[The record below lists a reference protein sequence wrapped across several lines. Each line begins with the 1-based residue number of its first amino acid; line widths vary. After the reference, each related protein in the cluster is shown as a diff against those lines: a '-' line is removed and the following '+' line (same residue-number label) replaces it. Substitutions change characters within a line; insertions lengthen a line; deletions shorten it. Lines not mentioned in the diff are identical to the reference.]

1 MLRFLRQYNSR
12 WLALLVLLHGLLLV
26 VSVDVAARLRYLH
39 DAASFDYFAS
49 GLWPRALLFA
59 TSLVAG
65 MAALGLY
72 QSHFRERWSGQM
84 IRQVAGFML
93 GGIVLII
100 IGYAFPPAYIGR
112 SVFIIALL
120 LGFAGVA
127 LSRSAFLRL
136 VDSEALRRRVLVWGA
151 AHHAAT
157 IPRQLRRRSDRRG
170 FRVVGFVP
178 LANEGVA
185 VPASELLV
193 PAEGALVD
201 WLRRLHIDE
210 VVVGVDDRRRGPS
223 MDELLACKL
232 AGVEVT
238 ELATFFERE
247 SGRVEL
253 HLVEPSWL
261 VYSNAF
267 HDSVLHRFGK
277 RVFDL
282 VAAVGV
288 LLLAWPLMLLVAIAI
303 RLESGPGQPILYRQ
317 RRVGQGGVPFTLIKF
332 RSMRTDAERDGIA
345 RWASRDDDRV
355 TRVGRIIRKA
365 RLDELPQLANVLRG
379 DMSLVGPRPERP
391 EFVAG
396 LAGQIRY
403 YELRHC
409 VKPGLAG
416 WAQLRFPYG
425 ASAEEAAS
433 KLEYDLWYV
442 KNHDLLLDLLI
453 LLQTV
458 EVVLFGR
465 GAR

>member
-1 MLRFLRQYNSR
+1 MLRFLRQHNSR
-12 WLALLVLLHGLLLV
+12 WLALLILLHGLLLIA
-26 VSVDVAARLRYLH
+26 SVDIAAHLRYLR
-39 DAASFDYFAS
+39 DAASFNYFAS
-49 GLWPRALLFA
+49 DIWPRAALFA
-59 TSLVAG
+59 AALIAG

-72 QSHFRERWSGQM
+72 QTHFRERWSGQM
-84 IRQVAGFML
+84 TRQVAGFVL
-93 GGIVLII
+93 GGILLII
-100 IGYAFPPAYIGR
+100 IWYAFPPAYIGR

-120 LGFAGVA
+120 FGFAGVA
-127 LSRSAFLRL
+127 LLHWAFLRL
-136 VDSEALRRRVLVWGA
+136 VDSDALRRRVLVWGA
-151 AHHAAT
+151 ASHAAT
-157 IPRQLRRRSDRRG
+157 IPQQLRRRADRRG

-178 LANEGVA
+178 LAHEDVA
-185 VPASELLV
+185 VPVTDLLV
-193 PAEGALVD
+193 PATGPLLD
-201 WLRRLHIDE
+201 WLRQLRIDE
-210 VVVGVDDRRRGPS
+210 IVVGVDDRRRGPA

-232 AGVEVT
+232 GGVEVT

-261 VYSNAF
+261 VYSDGF
-267 HDSVLHRFGK
+267 HVSPLRRVVK
-277 RVFDL
+277 RAFDL
-282 VAAVGV
+282 VAASAV

-303 RLESGPGQPILYRQ
+303 RLESGRGQPILYRQ
-317 RRVGQGGVPFTLIKF
+317 QRVGQGGTPFMLVKF
-332 RSMRTDAERDGIA
+332 RSMRTDAERDGVA
-345 RWASRDDDRV
+345 RWASQHDDRV
-355 TRVGRIIRKA
+355 TRVGHIIRKA
-365 RLDELPQLANVLRG
+365 RLDELPQLANILRG

-396 LAGQIRY
+396 LARQIRY

-425 ASAEEAAS
+425 ASAEEAAG

-442 KNHDLLLDLLI
+442 KHHGLLLDLLI